1 MAAVVRQPAVIA
13 NKFAAVPCF
22 GLSLRVP
29 GVRAHRLTERI
40 TRRTKLRR
48 CDRRRSGYCSKRK
61 PDKFGQGLDSYL
73 HIPHSGEKN
82 MMTKSTV
89 VAAIVFSLAIGAG
102 TAFAQNPPPAADH
115 AAAGAM
121 DKKAISKACSDQAN
135 AKNLHGKERKKFRA
149 ECKHKGGK
157 ME

>member
-1 MAAVVRQPAVIA
+1 
-13 NKFAAVPCF
+13 
-22 GLSLRVP
+22 
-29 GVRAHRLTERI
+29 
-40 TRRTKLRR
+40 
-48 CDRRRSGYCSKRK
+48 
-61 PDKFGQGLDSYL
+61 
-73 HIPHSGEKN
+73 

-102 TAFAQNPPPAADH
+102 TAFAQNPPPAADQG
-115 AAAGAM
+115 AAGAM
-121 DKKAISKACSDQAN
+121 EKKAISKACSDQAN